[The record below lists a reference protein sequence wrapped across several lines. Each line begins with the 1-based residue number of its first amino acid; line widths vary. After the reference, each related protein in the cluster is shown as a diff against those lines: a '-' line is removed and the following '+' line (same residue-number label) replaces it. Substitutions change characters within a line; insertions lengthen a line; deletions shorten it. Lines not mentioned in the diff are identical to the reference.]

1 MNTYH
6 QVHYGLFHKV
16 LPGLMFAREDFRSE
30 ILGAVRGGAIS
41 RMLSTMWDKV
51 AERTVEE
58 HGPDDDLVGVGPR
71 SFGAKVYEGTDGRIA
86 IAITTPEVKGPVEAA
101 VVVAVLDDESGNG
114 SMRYFACEAPGAP
127 GAPWMVGEWKS
138 NGSRSNLGIVED
150 PSPDGFMRTV
160 STLTRFEAAEVR
172 RPARARHNN
181 TEVRE
186 IPDIDALLRE
196 RAGDVRAP
204 RTRAEDEQRT
214 GETRDV
220 FGGGRARLGGVA
232 EPKKPHDPH
241 GSTIPAVAGPIEF
254 VCTWEDDP
262 HALASEA
269 LVNLYRLLNAG
280 GSALV
285 MKTKKTKGLG
295 KKTSSYV
302 QFMWGPDH
310 DFVIEVQGDY
320 SYWGLSVPS
329 SAWPQLERCGLS
341 IPTGGVGNFGRAVAG
356 SATHEQRLQALTD
369 VFGAFVAVLQ
379 PTGKIQPVV
388 IGMPEDSPVS
398 WTSPPED
405 GAERKSW
412 W

>member
-6 QVHYGLFHKV
+6 QVHCGLFHKV

-30 ILGAVRGGAIS
+30 ILEAARRDAIS
-41 RMLSTMWDKV
+41 GLLATMWDKV
-51 AERTVEE
+51 AERAVAEF
-58 HGPDDDLVGVGPR
+58 GPDDDLIGVGPR
-71 SFGAKVYEGTDGRIA
+71 SFGGKVYEGADGRIA

-101 VVVAVLDDESGNG
+101 VVAAVLDDKSGDG
-114 SMRYFACEAPGAP
+114 SMRYLACEAPGVP

-150 PSPDGFMRTV
+150 PSPEGFMQTV
-160 STLTRFEAAEVR
+160 STLTGFNVTEAR
-172 RPARARHNN
+172 RPVRACHNN

-196 RAGDVRAP
+196 RAGDVRTA
-204 RTRAEDEQRT
+204 RTVSAEVQPGRDS
-214 GETRDV
+214 GDV
-220 FGGGRARLGGVA
+220 FSGGRARLGGTP
-232 EPKKPHDPH
+232 EPTNHHDPH
-241 GSTIPAVAGPIEF
+241 GSAIPAVAGPIEF
-254 VCTWEDDP
+254 TCTWEDDP
-262 HALASEA
+262 HALASES
-269 LVNLYRLLNAG
+269 LMNLYRLLNAG

-285 MKTKKTKGLG
+285 MKTKKTKGLA

-302 QFMWGPDH
+302 QFMWGSDR

-329 SAWPQLERCGLS
+329 SSWPQLERCGLS
-341 IPTGGVGNFGRAVAG
+341 IPTGGVGNFGRAVSG

-369 VFGAFVAVLQ
+369 VFGAFAAVLQ
-379 PTGKIQPVV
+379 PTGKIHLVL
-388 IGMPEDSPVS
+388 IGMPEESSPS
-398 WTSPPED
+398 WTSPHTADP
-405 GAERKSW
+405 ERKSW